1 MTIITVKKAVCV
13 KRVLG
18 ILAVC
23 AGILQADA
31 TVHFGLG
38 GIVGSESFSVKNPGE
53 GEQTTSAILQGVQFK
68 AGYGD
73 IRGYAV
79 ELDVGYGR
87 YDKNIFSDKDTDYIY
102 FDISLIK
109 AFDFDIGVY
118 PFFKLGFGTGE
129 LEVRRTVTKSLSS
142 GSFFGGVGI
151 YLPVGYGFDLEA
163 SAIYRDKSWE
173 GLDMVGTEVKTSS
186 NLIEPYVGVNYRF

>member
-23 AGILQADA
+23 IGILQADA

-38 GIVGSESFSVKNPGE
+38 GIVGSESFSVKNPGQ
-53 GEQTTSAILQGVQFK
+53 GTQTTSAILQGVQLK
-68 AGYGD
+68 AGYGN

-79 ELDVGYGR
+79 EFDLGYGR
-87 YDKNIFSDKDTDYIY
+87 YDKNIFSEKDTDYIY
-102 FDISLIK
+102 FDVSLIK
-109 AFDFDIGVY
+109 AFDFDIGFY

-129 LEVRRTVTKSLSS
+129 LEVRRTLTNSVSS
-142 GSFFGGVGI
+142 GSFFAGGGL
-151 YLPVGYGFDLEA
+151 YLPIGYGFDLEA
-163 SAIYRDKSWE
+163 SVIYRDKSWE
-173 GLDMVGTEVKTSS
+173 GLDMVDTKVKTTSS
-186 NLIEPYVGVNYRF
+186 LVEPYLGVNYRF